1 MTMTFDVAEVA
12 RELDRLLAHPHL
24 HKLAIVLP
32 LDPGKRSVAHEYLAE
47 GPPFDLDAAGVD
59 AHEVFLTD
67 EEAIFVFGMPKGP
80 ATLERILADEEFW
93 SVVAAWEHIAAG
105 APRVASVA
113 YDWRAER

>member
-1 MTMTFDVAEVA
+1 MPMTFDVAEVA

-24 HKLAIVLP
+24 RKLAIVLP
-32 LDPGKRSVAHEYLAE
+32 LDPGKREVAHAYLAE
-47 GPPFDLDAAGVD
+47 GPPFDLRAAGVD
-59 AHEVFLTD
+59 AHEVFVTD
-67 EEAIFVFGMPKGP
+67 DEAVFAFATPQGP

-113 YDWRAER
+113 YDWCAES